1 MPEWCKMALSP
12 VMALLVLAAA
22 LMHAGWNIMAKTAGD
37 KLLNIGLI
45 SLGLGVVGLVFTPF
59 VAFPDPASWHF
70 LLGSLLAHLG
80 YYVFLS
86 SGYRHGDLSQ
96 VYPVAR
102 GMAPPLVAFAA
113 WLLIG
118 ETLSP
123 MQLAGVLATS
133 LGILAL
139 AIDKPLDRARSWRAI
154 AYGLLTSLTIM
165 SYTLFDGQGV
175 RIAGDHLGYVVW
187 LFVLDMP
194 LVVILCLWRRRG
206 AVDYFR
212 NRWRFGLIG
221 GVLSGGAYGISILA
235 MSQGGLANV
244 SALRETS
251 VIFAA
256 VMSSLFLKERF
267 RHRRYVSVVLVA
279 TGAVLLH

>member
-1 MPEWCKMALSP
+1 MTLSP
-12 VMALLVLAAA
+12 EMALLVLAAA
-22 LMHAGWNIMAKTAGD
+22 LMHAGWNVMAKTAGD

-59 VAFPDPASWHF
+59 VDFPDRASWHF
-70 LLGSLLAHLG
+70 LAGSLIAHLG

-86 SGYRHGDLSQ
+86 TGYRHGDLSQ
-96 VYPVAR
+96 VYPIAR

-123 MQLAGVLATS
+123 LQLAGVLATS
-133 LGILAL
+133 FGILSLAL
-139 AIDKPLDRARSWRAI
+139 DKPLDRGHSWRPI
-154 AYGLLTSLTIM
+154 LFGLLTSFTIM

-175 RIAGDHLGYVVW
+175 RVAGDHIGYIIW
-187 LFVLDMP
+187 LFVLDVP
-194 LVVILCLWRRRG
+194 LVLAYCLWRRPG
-206 AVDYFR
+206 ALGYFR
-212 NRWRFGLIG
+212 QRWRFALIG
-221 GVLSGGAYGISILA
+221 GVLSGGAYGISIFA
-235 MSQGGLANV
+235 MSQGGLASV
-244 SALRETS
+244 SSLRETS

-256 VMSSLFLKERF
+256 VMSSLLLKERF

-279 TGAVLLH
+279 AGAVLLH